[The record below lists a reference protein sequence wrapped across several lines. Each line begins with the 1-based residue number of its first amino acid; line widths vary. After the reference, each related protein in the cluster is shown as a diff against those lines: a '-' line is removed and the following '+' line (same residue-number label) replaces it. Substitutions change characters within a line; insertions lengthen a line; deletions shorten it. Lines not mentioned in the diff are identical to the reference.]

1 MRRPWLLVVLVLA
14 VGAAGSVVALGA
26 REGNPQF
33 VSAQQSLTPVGA
45 LQLER
50 LLLTTSDP
58 RPGFSGRAR
67 GAHCTSATASSALG
81 NPWTCV
87 VRYPVLPRVHYA
99 VVVHSDRSIQGS
111 GQPEGGHVGG
121 ALLVRGCCVAQTP

>member
-1 MRRPWLLVVLVLA
+1 MRRPWLLVALVLV

-26 REGNPQF
+26 REGSPQF
-33 VSAQQSLTPVGA
+33 ASSQQSLTPVGA
-45 LQLER
+45 LQLEH
-50 LLLTTSDP
+50 LLLSTSDP

-87 VRYPVLPRVHYA
+87 VRYPVLPRVRYA

-121 ALLVRGCCVAQTP
+121 ALIVKGCCVAQTP

>member
-1 MRRPWLLVVLVLA
+1 MLVALVLA
-14 VGAAGSVVALGA
+14 VGAAGSLVALGA

-33 VSAQQSLTPVGA
+33 VSAQQSLTSVGA
-45 LQLER
+45 SQLQH

-67 GAHCTSATASSALG
+67 GARCTSARATSALG
-81 NPWTCV
+81 NPWSCV
-87 VRYPVLPRVHYA
+87 VRYPVLPRVRYA

-111 GQPEGGHVGG
+111 GQPEGAPVHG
-121 ALLVRGCCVAQTP
+121 ALIVKGCCVAP